1 MRLSL
6 LTAGAALLL
15 CQSAAIAQTNTTP
28 SANDPAAAPA
38 ANATTNAPTSLRSN
52 LRDSLQKAGFSD
64 IKVVPSSFVIS
75 AKDKDGNPVFMTVTA
90 DSFTEVSELGGK
102 SSKSASGSEDSAAAP
117 SGSEFVSVA
126 NNDELSSKLIGL
138 DIYNS
143 SKQDIGQI
151 RDIAMSQRGRAQ
163 AYIVSV
169 GGFLGMGE
177 HYVAVN
183 PSAIT
188 VTYNDSDKTWHASMN
203 ATADQLKAA
212 PEFKYSGRWSGS
224 RS

>member
-15 CQSAAIAQTNTTP
+15 CQSAAIAQTNATP
-28 SANDPAAAPA
+28 AANDSTAAPA
-38 ANATTNAPTSLRSN
+38 ANATTNAPTSLRSH

-75 AKDKDGNPVFMTVTA
+75 AKDKDGNPVFMTVTP

-102 SSKSASGSEDSAAAP
+102 SSKSASGSEDPAAAS

-151 RDIAMSQRGRAQ
+151 RDIAMS
-163 AYIVSV
+163 
-169 GGFLGMGE
+169 
-177 HYVAVN
+177 
-183 PSAIT
+183 
-188 VTYNDSDKTWHASMN
+188 
-203 ATADQLKAA
+203 
-212 PEFKYSGRWSGS
+212 
-224 RS
+224 

>member
-15 CQSAAIAQTNTTP
+15 CQSAAIAQTNATP
-28 SANDPAAAPA
+28 AANDSTAAPA
-38 ANATTNAPTSLRSN
+38 ANATTNAPTSLRSH

-75 AKDKDGNPVFMTVTA
+75 AKDKDGNPVFMTVTP

-102 SSKSASGSEDSAAAP
+102 SSKSASGSEDPAAAS

-188 VTYNDSDKTWHASMN
+188 VTYKDSDKTWHASMN

>member
-6 LTAGAALLL
+6 LMAGAALLL
-15 CQSAAIAQTNTTP
+15 CQSAAMAQTNTP
-28 SANDPAAAPA
+28 QANGSAAAPA
-38 ANATTNAPTSLRSN
+38 TNAMAPASGSLRAQM
-52 LRDSLQKAGFSD
+52 RDSLQKAGFTN
-64 IKVVPSSFVIS
+64 IRVAPSSFVVS
-75 AKDKDGNPVFMTVTA
+75 ATDKDGNPVVMSVTP
-90 DSFTEVSELGGK
+90 DSFTEVSELSGK
-102 SSKSASGSEDSAAAP
+102 NSKSAPGSEDSAAAS

-126 NNDELSSKLIGL
+126 NNDELGSKLIGL

-151 RDIAMSQRGRAQ
+151 KDIAMSPRGRAQ

-177 HYVAVN
+177 NYVAIN
-183 PSAIT
+183 PSPIT
-188 VTYNDSDKTWHASMN
+188 FTYSDSDKKWHAAMN

>member
-15 CQSAAIAQTNTTP
+15 CQSAAIAQTKTTP
-28 SANDPAAAPA
+28 SANDSTAAPA
-38 ANATTNAPTSLRSN
+38 ANATTNAPTSLRSH
-52 LRDSLQKAGFSD
+52 LGDSLQKAGFSD

-75 AKDKDGNPVFMTVTA
+75 AKDKDGNPVFMTVTP

-102 SSKSASGSEDSAAAP
+102 SSKSASGPEDSAAAS

-138 DIYNS
+138 DIYNN

-151 RDIAMSQRGRAQ
+151 KDIAMS
-163 AYIVSV
+163 
-169 GGFLGMGE
+169 
-177 HYVAVN
+177 
-183 PSAIT
+183 
-188 VTYNDSDKTWHASMN
+188 
-203 ATADQLKAA
+203 
-212 PEFKYSGRWSGS
+212 
-224 RS
+224 

>member
-6 LTAGAALLL
+6 FTAGAALLL
-15 CQSAAIAQTNTTP
+15 CQSAAMAQTNTP
-28 SANDPAAAPA
+28 HANGSATAPA
-38 ANATTNAPTSLRSN
+38 TNATAPASGSLRAQM
-52 LRDSLQKAGFSD
+52 RDSLQKAGFTN
-64 IKVVPSSFVIS
+64 IHVAPSSFVVS
-75 AKDKDGNPVFMTVTA
+75 ATDKDGNPVVMSVTP
-90 DSFTEVSELGGK
+90 DSFTEVSEMSGK
-102 SSKSASGSEDSAAAP
+102 SSKSAPGSEDSAAAS

-126 NNDELSSKLIGL
+126 NSDELGSKLVGL

-151 RDIAMSQRGRAQ
+151 KDIAMSQRGRAQ

-188 VTYNDSDKTWHASMN
+188 VTYSNSDKKWHAAMN

>member
-1 MRLSL
+1 MRLSF

-15 CQSAAIAQTNTTP
+15 CQSVAMAQTNTPPTKDANGEP
-28 SANDPAAAPA
+28 SANATKAASG
-38 ANATTNAPTSLRSN
+38 SLGSQM
-52 LRDSLQKAGFSD
+52 RDSLQKAGFTN
-64 IKVVPSSFVIS
+64 IKMAPSSFVVS
-75 AKDKDGNPVFMTVTA
+75 ATDKDGNPVVMTVTP
-90 DSFTEVSELGGK
+90 DSFTTVTEEGGK
-102 SSKSASGSEDSAAAP
+102 GPKSGGAGSEDSTSAS

-126 NNDELSSKLIGL
+126 NNDELGSKLIGL

-143 SKQDIGQI
+143 AKQDIGQI
-151 RDIAMSQRGRAQ
+151 KDIAMSERGRAQ

-177 HYVAVN
+177 HYIAVN

-188 VTYNDSDKTWHASMN
+188 VTYSDSDKKWHAAMN

>member
-15 CQSAAIAQTNTTP
+15 CQSAAINQTNTTP
-28 SANDPAAAPA
+28 SANDPTAAPA
-38 ANATTNAPTSLRSN
+38 ANATTNAPTSLRSH

-75 AKDKDGNPVFMTVTA
+75 AKDKDGNPVFMELLR
-90 DSFTEVSELGGK
+90 DFSPKVSELGGK
-102 SSKSASGSEDSAAAP
+102 SSKSASGLEDPAAAS

-151 RDIAMSQRGRAQ
+151 RDIAIS
-163 AYIVSV
+163 
-169 GGFLGMGE
+169 
-177 HYVAVN
+177 
-183 PSAIT
+183 
-188 VTYNDSDKTWHASMN
+188 
-203 ATADQLKAA
+203 
-212 PEFKYSGRWSGS
+212 
-224 RS
+224 

>member
-15 CQSAAIAQTNTTP
+15 CQSAAMAQTNTPQTNG
-28 SANDPAAAPA
+28 SASAPA
-38 ANATTNAPTSLRSN
+38 TNATAPASGSLRAQMH
-52 LRDSLQKAGFSD
+52 DSLQKAGFTN
-64 IKVVPSSFVIS
+64 IRVAPSSFVVS
-75 AKDKDGNPVFMTVTA
+75 ATDKDGNPVVMSVTP
-90 DSFTEVSELGGK
+90 DSFTEVSELSGK
-102 SSKSASGSEDSAAAP
+102 NSKSAPGSEDSAAAS
-117 SGSEFVSVA
+117 SGAEFVSVA
-126 NNDELSSKLIGL
+126 NNDELGSKLIGL

-151 RDIAMSQRGRAQ
+151 KDIAMSQRGRAQ

-188 VTYNDSDKTWHASMN
+188 VTYSDSDKKWHAAMN

>member
-6 LTAGAALLL
+6 LLAGTALLL
-15 CQSAAIAQTNTTP
+15 CQSAAMAETNTHPTKDTTAE
-28 SANDPAAAPA
+28 SS
-38 ANATTNAPTSLRSN
+38 ANATTAAPSSPSSQM
-52 LRDSLQKAGFSD
+52 RDSLQKAGFSN
-64 IKVVPSSFVIS
+64 IRMEPSSFVIS
-75 AKDKDGNPVFMTVTA
+75 ATDKDGHPVVMTVTP
-90 DSFTEVSELGGK
+90 DSFTEVTEESHKG
-102 SSKSASGSEDSAAAP
+102 SKSARSGSEDSAAA
-117 SGSEFVSVA
+117 SSDAEFVAVA
-126 NNDELSSKLIGL
+126 NTDELSSTLTGL

-143 SKQDIGQI
+143 AKQDIGQI
-151 RDIAMSQRGRAQ
+151 KDIAVGQRGRTR

-169 GGFLGMGE
+169 GGFLGVGE

-188 VTYNDSDKTWHASMN
+188 VSFSETDKKWHAAMD

>member
-1 MRLSL
+1 MR
-6 LTAGAALLL
+6 
-15 CQSAAIAQTNTTP
+15 
-28 SANDPAAAPA
+28 D
-38 ANATTNAPTSLRSN
+38 
-52 LRDSLQKAGFSD
+52 DLQKAGFSN
-64 IKVVPSSFVIS
+64 IRMVPSSFVIS
-75 AKDKDGNPVFMTVTA
+75 ATDKDGNPVVMTVTP
-90 DSFTEVSELGGK
+90 DSFTAVTEEGGK
-102 SSKSASGSEDSAAAP
+102 GPKSVPASEDSAAAP

-126 NNDELSSKLIGL
+126 NNDELGSKLIGL

-143 SKQDIGQI
+143 AKQDIGQI
-151 RDIAMSQRGRAQ
+151 KDIAMSQRGRAQ

-183 PSAIT
+183 PSTIT
-188 VTYNDSDKTWHASMN
+188 VTYSDSDKKWHAAMN